1 MATCRFVDE
10 KSCVHVTGVGLL
22 ALTCLIAVSSRIS
35 ASDAGPDAMV
45 SYPSSALSN
54 SLPALQTGEGRAPQ
68 LEEDDSARDHTSNAE
83 RSSAWRCGLIVPSSL
98 RGVVA
103 AGWEHSAT
111 FRRQCQRLAEAH
123 AIVILGA
130 FTLPKAKP
138 ARARISVSS
147 DGSVIAR
154 VDVPLNARTLE
165 LVAHELEHVLE
176 QVDGVNL
183 AIQAALS
190 RSLTS
195 PSDVAVRLPGGEFE
209 SRRAIEAGL
218 RVAAEFR
225 SATARR
231 R

>member
-1 MATCRFVDE
+1 
-10 KSCVHVTGVGLL
+10 VGLL
-22 ALTCLIAVSSRIS
+22 ALTCLTAVSSRTS
-35 ASDAGPDAMV
+35 ASDARPDQMV
-45 SYPSSALSN
+45 SYPSSALST
-54 SLPALQTGEGRAPQ
+54 SLPALQTGEVRALQ

-98 RGVVA
+98 RAVVA

-111 FRRQCQRLAEAH
+111 FRKQCQRLVEAR

-130 FTLPKAKP
+130 FTLPKARL
-138 ARARISVSS
+138 AEARISVCA
-147 DGSVIAR
+147 DGRVVAR
-154 VDVPLNARTLE
+154 VEVPLNARTLE

-195 PSDVAVRLPGGEFE
+195 PSGIVVRLPGGEFE
-209 SRRAIEAGL
+209 TRRAIEAGL
-218 RVAAEFR
+218 RVAAEFH